1 MENTEKN
8 QIKLFEMKNTIWRVK
23 TTLDCTNCRLN
34 ITGNNKISK
43 PEGIDTIQNRS
54 REKREF

>member
-1 MENTEKN
+1 
-8 QIKLFEMKNTIWRVK
+8 MKNTIWRVK
-23 TTLDCTNCRLN
+23 TTLDQTNCRLN